1 MLVAEYRLRKSAA
14 IATAM
19 KRGKR
24 CTSEHL
30 VVHVQTEAASHTR
43 FAFAVG
49 KNVGNSV
56 VRHRVTRQ
64 LRHIVASQVDSF
76 PQGAHVVVRAL
87 PSASKASFSSLAAS
101 FDQAVR
107 KVGPQ

>member
-19 KRGKR
+19 KLGKR
-24 CTSEHL
+24 YASEHL
-30 VVHVQTEAASHTR
+30 VVHVQTEAGNHTR

-64 LRHIVASQVDSF
+64 LRHIVASHIDAF
-76 PQGAHVVVRAL
+76 PFGSHVVVRAL
-87 PSASKASFSSLAAS
+87 PSATHASFSSLADS